1 MLNLGEMVP
10 SMVVPKHILVKAI
23 REVPASVY
31 DAQNEEEV
39 LLLRHKHKRQERQ
52 KLTIEFTRD
61 PALIHQYCRLY
72 NDECRIVPE
81 FVEAEQELNRKSHIL
96 VVRQGDLVVGGGRLF
111 VTSPRKNKEL
121 PLELED
127 FRVADHFPELTLKQM
142 TYGEISR
149 LVVLPD
155 FRGEEML
162 KDIIVN
168 MHRKCVS
175 QGVDVLFA
183 AAPLINVRSYR
194 KISRSIGIKEVGIV
208 MDIEIPPYPGFE
220 EVKDYLFRAVIDRND
235 VDYEQFASSFAEGVL
250 LESV

>member
-1 MLNLGEMVP
+1 MLNLGEAVP

-23 REVPASVY
+23 KEVPASVY

-39 LLLRHKHKRQERQ
+39 LLLRHKHKGYEKQ
-52 KLTIEFTRD
+52 KLSIEFTRD
-61 PALIHQYCRLY
+61 PALIHQYYRIY
-72 NDECRIVPE
+72 NQECRIVPE
-81 FVEAEQELNRKSHIL
+81 FLEAEQELNRISHIL
-96 VVRQGDLVVGGGRLF
+96 VVRQGKVVVGGGRLF

-127 FRVADHFPELTLKQM
+127 FRLADHFPELTERQM

-162 KDIIVN
+162 RDIIVN
-168 MHRKCVS
+168 MHRKCVA

-194 KISRSIGIKEVGIV
+194 KISKSIGIKEVGIRT
-208 MDIEIPPYPGFE
+208 DIEIPPYPGFE
-220 EVKDYLFRAVIDRND
+220 EIKDYLFRAVIDKND
-235 VDYEQFASSFAEGVL
+235 VDYEQFTSSFVEDPL